1 MYSNLITILL
11 PLFIG
16 YLIHYPHKQLLQ
28 FVNRSLSWMVYIILF
43 FMGVSLSLLDNL
55 NANIKMVFT
64 YTALFSTFI
73 LTANAIALVIL
84 SRYLKWSFVT
94 KNAYSVPRWKL
105 FLESVLL
112 CGVVALGFICGLTKW
127 VIFLHAEKISEIALI
142 VLLFLVGLQLR
153 NNGINMRQ
161 IIMNRNGLMI
171 SFVVAASAIIG
182 GALAAL
188 LINLPLHSG
197 MAIASGYGWYS
208 LSGSM
213 LTKSLGPI
221 LGSAAFFNDLIREL
235 LAIMLIPILIKKNP
249 TVSLGLCGAT
259 SMDFTLPMLQR
270 SGGVAI
276 VPIAIVHGFILSLL
290 APVLMALFSQ

>member
-16 YLIHYPHKQLLQ
+16 YLIHFPHKQLLQ

-55 NANIKMVFT
+55 DANIKMVFT
-64 YTALFSTFI
+64 YTGLFSGFI
-73 LTANAIALVIL
+73 LIANAIALVLL

-105 FLESVLL
+105 FLESLLL
-112 CGVVALGFICGLTKW
+112 CGVVALGFLCGLTKW
-127 VIFLHAEKISEIALI
+127 FIFLYAEKISETALI
-142 VLLFLVGLQLR
+142 ILLFLVGLQLR
-153 NNGINMRQ
+153 NNGINLRQ
-161 IIMNRNGLMI
+161 VILNRNGLMI
-171 SFVVAASAIIG
+171 SLVVAVSALLG

-188 LINLPLHSG
+188 VIDLPAHSG
-197 MAIASGYGWYS
+197 MAMASGYGWYS

-213 LTKSLGPI
+213 LTKSLGPV

-235 LAIMLIPILIKKNP
+235 LAIMLIPVLIKKNP
-249 TVSLGLCGAT
+249 TIALGMCGAT

-276 VPIAIVHGFILSLL
+276 VPVAIVHGFILSLL
-290 APVLMALFSQ
+290 APVFMALFSQ

>member
-16 YLIHYPHKQLLQ
+16 YLIHFPHKQLLQ

-55 NANIKMVFT
+55 DANIKMVFT
-64 YTALFSTFI
+64 YTGLFSGFI
-73 LTANAIALVIL
+73 LIANAIALVLL

-105 FLESVLL
+105 FLESLLL
-112 CGVVALGFICGLTKW
+112 CGVVAFGFLCGLTKW
-127 VIFLHAEKISEIALI
+127 FIFLYAEKISETALI
-142 VLLFLVGLQLR
+142 ILLFLVGLQLR
-153 NNGINMRQ
+153 NNGINLRQ
-161 IIMNRNGLMI
+161 VILNRNGLMI
-171 SFVVAASAIIG
+171 SLVVAVSALLG

-188 LINLPLHSG
+188 AIDLPARSG
-197 MAIASGYGWYS
+197 MAMASGYGWYS

-213 LTKSLGPI
+213 LTKSLGPV

-235 LAIMLIPILIKKNP
+235 LAIMLIPVLIKKNP
-249 TVSLGLCGAT
+249 TIALGMCGAT

-276 VPIAIVHGFILSLL
+276 VPVAIVHGFILSLL
-290 APVLMALFSQ
+290 APVFMALFSQ